1 MSTAVSSKSTHPVIE
16 RQNNLLASNCVILKK
31 YLIVRFVV
39 RI

>member
-1 MSTAVSSKSTHPVIE
+1 MSTAVSSKSTNSVIK

-39 RI
+39 HI